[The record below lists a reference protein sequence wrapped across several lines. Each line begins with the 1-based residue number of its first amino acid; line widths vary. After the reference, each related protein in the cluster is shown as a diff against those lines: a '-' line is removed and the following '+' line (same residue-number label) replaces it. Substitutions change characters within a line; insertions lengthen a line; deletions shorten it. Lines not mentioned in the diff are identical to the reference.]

1 MMRDRTKRIA
11 NLKIEIE
18 ELEKDIDKALRLKK
32 DAYAVRLKLIRE
44 KKVNILNS
52 WILNS

>member
-18 ELEKDIDKALRLKK
+18 ELEKDIDRAVKLKK

-52 WILNS
+52 WIINS

>member
-1 MMRDRTKRIA
+1 MMKDRTKRIT

-18 ELEKDIDKALRLKK
+18 ELERDIDKAVRLGK
-32 DAYAVRLKLIRE
+32 DAYAIRLKLIKE

-52 WILNS
+52 WIINS